1 MPVVTDMKNKSWLIS
16 PLNSILFVM
25 LRPPSPFFG
34 MSDYQTAVYSAE
46 CHKHYL
52 ISCNMFAFVNPQPY
66 FTKGTFKGGRSQ
78 VAFPLQLSWTQRYI
92 DKALLEINIKV
103 KSHKQEIWSGYCV
116 FFPSV
121 LKSSS
126 FVSPVALESETKCKC
141 HRVNCVCGLHIWINP
156 SFLLETKW
164 LTCLTD
170 FDIPLGV
177 SCSFFCAAQGPNSRT
192 HRFAHLHLD
201 SSLCKCELVCLWK
214 FFFSLSYVHKKKAIF
229 VKKFIHLFATE
240 CVFLMVSW
248 GKTL

>member
-1 MPVVTDMKNKSWLIS
+1 
-16 PLNSILFVM
+16 M
-25 LRPPSPFFG
+25 LRPPSSFFE

-46 CHKHYL
+46 CHKPSL
-52 ISCNMFAFVNPQPY
+52 ISCNMFAIVDPQPCL
-66 FTKGTFKGGRSQ
+66 TKRTFNGRRSR
-78 VAFPLQLSWTQRYI
+78 VSFANATQLDTKVHWQSITF
-92 DKALLEINIKV
+92 EGNIKV
-103 KSHKQEIWSGYCV
+103 RSHKQERRSGYCV
-116 FFPSV
+116 FFQSV

-126 FVSPVALESETKCKC
+126 FVSPVALESETKCKF
-141 HRVNCVCGLHIWINP
+141 HRVNCVCGLRIWINP

-177 SCSFFCAAQGPNSRT
+177 SCSFLCAAQGPNSRT

-214 FFFSLSYVHKKKAIF
+214 FFFFSLRYVLRKKIIF
-229 VKKFIHLFATE
+229 VRKFIYLFAPE

-248 GKTL
+248 SKTLL